1 MTQKEYL
8 KALEEALSGID
19 PKDRDELMA
28 DFKEHFDIGL
38 SEGKTEAQIIDH
50 LGSVKDLVESLD
62 LKRLESQN
70 TTISDHNKTF
80 NEQVDRLVV
89 EGLHADVTIIPSD
102 DQQTHVDYEIS
113 KSLLGK
119 LSTEVTTKQEGK
131 TLFVSVSSVNK
142 FFKNSLDPVDLTI
155 QVPKIM
161 REVICKTA
169 SGDIKLDDLTIDSLE
184 LHSISGDI
192 GVDEV
197 KTQKTKVSGV
207 SSDLNLSDITGD
219 LQLKSVSGDIEIED
233 HDGSALS
240 LETVSGDIEYEG
252 SASEIKANTTSGD
265 GCFKAPSIQSLSAN
279 TISGDYELQLG
290 IENKGLTIAFISN
303 SGELRI
309 GDAEYDTPRHNQSI
323 TIGDGQIKVYLKSIS
338 GDFVIE

>member
-8 KALEEALSGID
+8 EALEEALSGLD
-19 PKDRDELMA
+19 PKDKDELMA
-28 DFKEHFDIGL
+28 DFKEHFDIGH
-38 SEGKTEAQIIDH
+38 SEGKTEQEIIDH

-70 TTISDHNKTF
+70 ATSSDHNKTF

-89 EGLHADVTIIPSD
+89 EGLHADVTIVASD
-102 DQQTHVDYEIS
+102 DEQTHVDYEIS
-113 KSLLGK
+113 RSLLGK

-131 TLFVSVSSVNK
+131 SLFVTVTSVIK

-155 QVPKIM
+155 QIPKLM
-161 REVICKTA
+161 REVICKTV
-169 SGDIKLDDLTIDSLE
+169 SGDIKLDDLTIESLE
-184 LHSISGDI
+184 LHSVSGDI

-197 KTQKTKVSGV
+197 KTQKTKVVGV
-207 SSDLNLSDITGD
+207 SSDLNLSDVSGD
-219 LQLKSVSGDIEIED
+219 LQLKTVTGDVEIED

-240 LETVSGDIEYEG
+240 IETVSGDIEYEG
-252 SASEIKANTTSGD
+252 SATEIRANTTSGD
-265 GCFKAPSIQSLSAN
+265 GCFKAASIQNLSAN
-279 TISGDYELQLG
+279 TVSGDYELQLG

-309 GDAEYDTPRHNQSI
+309 GDAHYDTPRHNQSI